1 MMTHTEAQ
9 NATLEQLTDELAA
22 AGWDSAQ
29 QTRDEAF
36 AAVVALIDETID
48 QIESANARRLASL
61 MQHATDDQRRAVHAA
76 KCHHVWCEPRP
87 DNTVFACDRTNG
99 PLHADDGEVIDAL
112 DVMAWL
118 GY

>member
-1 MMTHTEAQ
+1 MMNHNEAT

-22 AGWDSAQ
+22 AGWDSTQ

-36 AAVVALIDETID
+36 AAVLALFAETID
-48 QIESANARRLASL
+48 EIESANARRLRSL
-61 MQHATDDQRRAVHAA
+61 MRHATDDQRRAVDAA

-87 DNTVFACDRTNG
+87 DNTVFACDKTNG
-99 PLHADDGEVIDAL
+99 PMHADDGEVIRAV
-112 DVMAWL
+112 DVLAWL